1 MLRQYKLPVSRKL
14 PPHDKKEEVYSNEL
28 GKLKSTA
35 PPMDCMN
42 IVSSFV
48 YGIREIESEEPRA
61 EGQVRQVKVR
71 HFREALPSRVK
82 MKNSSRQAAKDNQA
96 LDNHKYIY
104 EIHVHLSVV
113 VFLIVASRSTFQDR
127 VGLRIRS

>member
-1 MLRQYKLPVSRKL
+1 MECS
-14 PPHDKKEEVYSNEL
+14 
-28 GKLKSTA
+28 
-35 PPMDCMN
+35 N
-42 IVSSFV
+42 IVSSVV

-61 EGQVRQVKVR
+61 KGQVRQVKVR

-96 LDNHKYIY
+96 LDNHKCIY

-113 VFLIVASRSTFQDR
+113 VFLIVASCSSCHDR
-127 VGLRIRS
+127 VSLRMSS